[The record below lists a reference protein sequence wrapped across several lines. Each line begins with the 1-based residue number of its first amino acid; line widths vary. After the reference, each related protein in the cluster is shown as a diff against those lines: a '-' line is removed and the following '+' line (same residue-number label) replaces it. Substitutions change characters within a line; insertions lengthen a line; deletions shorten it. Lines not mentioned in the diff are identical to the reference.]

1 VKKLEKNKLEANN
14 YICHWSNQMQ
24 FEVDSAH
31 EAWRVVDL
39 QRRTCGCGRW
49 QLNGIPCPHA
59 VCAIYLKKRKPE
71 TYVCY
76 WYMMDTYRKSYGFR
90 INLMPDP
97 DEWPVDEG
105 VEPIE
110 PPQPRK

>member
-1 VKKLEKNKLEANN
+1 
-14 YICHWSNQMQ
+14 MQ

-59 VCAIYLKKRKPE
+59 VCAIYLNKRKPE